1 MMAAVVSTAGLAMAG
16 TGQVSMVDD
25 GPMVRAARWTGGPAS
40 ALALAGP
47 LTGDRYWALVKLRY

>member
-47 LTGDRYWALVKLRY
+47 LTGDRY